1 MGFMA
6 RKFRHRYISALE
18 LGFYLERS
26 HFGGF
31 GWKGMTFSN
40 NRWDF
45 YEDLTND
52 MARPP

>member
-31 GWKGMTFSN
+31 GWKGMTSPLATIGGIFMK
-40 NRWDF
+40 
-45 YEDLTND
+45 T
-52 MARPP
+52 